1 MGAVSRAMRRLDAL
15 KLVKRC
21 LRLHTPLSRRQLEE
35 LPGLG
40 GIPWYAAAVEVHVSE
55 HELCLLVALL
65 HSSLEQLGSS
75 VEVLWYAAAVE
86 VHTSEHELCLR
97 VALLHSSL
105 EQLGC
110 SVEVLRHARAREV
123 QRSELSQ
130 GVAMALLGS
139 ALEQLHRQSDVLWH
153 AIALTEGHRRRKRVG
168 GAARGGVAVMISAT
182 AGGTATSDALPTSFQ
197 GGARGF

>member
-55 HELCLLVALL
+55 HELCLL
-65 HSSLEQLGSS
+65 
-75 VEVLWYAAAVE
+75 
-86 VHTSEHELCLR
+86 